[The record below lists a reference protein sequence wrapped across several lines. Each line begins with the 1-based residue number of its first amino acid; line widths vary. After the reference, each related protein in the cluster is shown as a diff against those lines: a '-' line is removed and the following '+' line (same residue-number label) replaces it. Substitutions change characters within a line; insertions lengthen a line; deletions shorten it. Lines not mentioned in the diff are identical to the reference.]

1 MAFNDVIVKQVRYEC
16 IYLFFFFG
24 RVAKGITR
32 MLTGLKGMSGDDFV
46 MENFSRAAPT
56 KKRENFLK
64 KKFRPFLITGWKTS
78 LLLPSRE
85 ETSGK
90 KRDRKSARADHA
102 GAARAEAPQRWRKCK
117 INKFDSNLPH
127 G

>member
-16 IYLFFFFG
+16 IYLFFFG

-56 KKRENFLK
+56 KKKGKLFK
-64 KKFRPFLITGWKTS
+64 KKIPPFLDN
-78 LLLPSRE
+78 RME
-85 ETSGK
+85 
-90 KRDRKSARADHA
+90 D
-102 GAARAEAPQRWRKCK
+102 
-117 INKFDSNLPH
+117 
-127 G
+127 

>member
-16 IYLFFFFG
+16 IYLFFFG

-56 KKRENFLK
+56 KKGKTLKK

-90 KRDRKSARADHA
+90 KGTGNPLALITREPRERKRLKD
-102 GAARAEAPQRWRKCK
+102 GENVK
-117 INKFDSNLPH
+117 
-127 G
+127 